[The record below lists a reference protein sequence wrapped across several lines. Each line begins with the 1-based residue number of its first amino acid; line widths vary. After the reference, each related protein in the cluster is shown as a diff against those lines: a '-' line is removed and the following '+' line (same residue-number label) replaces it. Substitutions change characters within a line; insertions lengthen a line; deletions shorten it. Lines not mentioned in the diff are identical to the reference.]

1 LLALVPERGE
11 REKEG
16 KGNSSAREGRERER
30 GEGEQGGVS
39 QFVPIAYSAH
49 NNKFVWP
56 LLSS

>member
-1 LLALVPERGE
+1 VPERGE